1 MTESQYRT
9 KPTLEPL
16 QPVPGNVLFPPRAT
30 SESVSCCCNSNT
42 KRITYET
49 DANGIMQ
56 YKIRPNNMDT
66 FLMLPPCLFVGC
78 CLSVSANVI
87 FDDNNHT
94 VRISNWMGYMCIPPC
109 YSYTTISY
117 YDIANI
123 GLLYTGIKEGTEPN
137 EVPIYDVVLVTHKRK
152 MWRVGNRSSYNSAAS
167 EASNLLRFVFGR
179 SNPDYVLRVETFKTN
194 SCCSCCAY

>member
-16 QPVPGNVLFPPRAT
+16 QPVPGNVLFPSPQT
-30 SESVSCCCNSNT
+30 SESVSCCCDGNT
-42 KRITYET
+42 RDITHET
-49 DANGIMQ
+49 DASGILQ
-56 YKIRPNNMDT
+56 YKIRPDDDDWI
-66 FLMLPPCLFVGC
+66 LMCPPCLFIGC
-78 CLSVSANVI
+78 CLTVSANVT

-109 YSYTTISY
+109 YSYATISY

-152 MWRVGNRSSYNSAAS
+152 MWRVGNRGSKTAAS
-167 EASNLLRFVFGR
+167 NEASNLLKFVYGR
-179 SNPDYVLRVETFKTN
+179 NNPDYVVHVETFKYN
-194 SCCSCCAY
+194 SCCSCCS